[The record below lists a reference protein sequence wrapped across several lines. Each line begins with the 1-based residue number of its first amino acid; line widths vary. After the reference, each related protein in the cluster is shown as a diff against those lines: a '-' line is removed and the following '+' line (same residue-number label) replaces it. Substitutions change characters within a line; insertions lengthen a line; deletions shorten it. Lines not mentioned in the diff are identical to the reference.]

1 LYGDLK
7 IFNLYMPKKIDK
19 IDKKG
24 KVQNKL
30 QKSKKTKYVFVVGGV
45 LSGVGKGVTTSTLAL
60 LCKSSGL
67 NVTAIKIDP
76 YINVDA
82 GTMNPTEHGEVFV
95 LGDGDECDQDM
106 GNYERFLGVNL
117 SRTNYMTT
125 GRVYKSVIENE
136 RAMKYGGRCVQV
148 VPDVPNE
155 VIERIER
162 AGIQSGADIVFVEIG
177 GTIGEYENILFL
189 EAVRMMKNKYEKDV
203 VVVMVSYIPNPASI
217 GEMKTKPTQHAVREI
232 NGVGIQ
238 PDIIIAR
245 SDIRLD
251 EKRRDKIA
259 QFCNIKKECV
269 FSAPDVK
276 SIYEIPNNFK
286 NEKVHEVLLEKVGL
300 KKESDK
306 IKTDLSKWSKFFS
319 ILNNKEEAQ
328 EDKKIKK
335 VKVAIV
341 GKYFES
347 GEGSLSDSYLSVI
360 EAIKYSSCELGVLP
374 IIEWLSA
381 EDFEKGKVKLEK
393 LKEYDAV
400 IVPGGFGARGVEG
413 KIMVIEYVRENKI
426 PFLGICYGM
435 QLAVIETM
443 RHVAGHKD
451 ADTTE
456 VNHNTK
462 CPVITILHDQKIKM
476 KNNDYGNSMRLGNYE
491 SVVNKNTIAYSL
503 YKKSSI
509 TERHRHRYEVDPKY
523 HQEIVRAGMT
533 ISSTSP
539 DGSLAEIVELPV
551 STHPYFIACQFH
563 PEFLAR
569 PLSPHPLFTGLIRA
583 VINYK

>member
-1 LYGDLK
+1 MVK
-7 IFNLYMPKKIDK
+7 INI
-19 IDKKG
+19 
-24 KVQNKL
+24 NKN
-30 QKSKKTKYVFVVGGV
+30 SKKKVKYVFVVGGV

-67 NVTAIKIDP
+67 AVTAIKIDP

-117 SRTNYMTT
+117 SRQNYMTT

-162 AGIQSGADIVFVEIG
+162 AGRESGADIVFVEIG

-203 VVVMVSYIPNPASI
+203 AVVMVSYIPNPASI

-232 NGVGIQ
+232 NSVGIQ

-245 SDIRLD
+245 SDLRLD
-251 EKRRDKIA
+251 DKRRDKIA

-286 NEKVHEVLLEKVGL
+286 NEKVHEVLLEKVGF
-300 KKESDK
+300 KKEGEK
-306 IKTDLSKWSKFFS
+306 IKTDLTKWNKFFA
-319 ILNNKEEAQ
+319 ILNNKEKAQ

-335 VKVAIV
+335 IKVAIV

-347 GEGSLSDSYLSVI
+347 GEGSLSDAYLSVI

-413 KIMVIEYVRENKI
+413 KIMVIKYVRENKI

-443 RHVAGHKD
+443 RHIAGYKD
-451 ADTTE
+451 ANTTE
-456 VNHNTK
+456 VNKNTK
-462 CPVITILHDQKIKM
+462 CSAINILEAQKELM
-476 KNNDYGNSMRLGNYE
+476 KNNDYGNSMRLGDHE
-491 SVVNKNTIAYSL
+491 SVVNKNTIAHSL

-509 TERHRHRYEVDPKY
+509 TERHRHRYEVDPRY
-523 HQEIVRAGMT
+523 HEEIKRAGMT

-583 VINYK
+583 AIK